1 MNLKP
6 CPFCG
11 GTDVVVVDDPEVG
24 GVFWLCNGCKVT
36 TQPLSWN
43 DEDEWNTRPIEDA
56 LSNRIAELEA
66 DNHRMLT
73 AISEA
78 MKGIGFC
85 STRGEDYAFECLR
98 SARDNTKAPDALGEQ
113 Q

>member
-1 MNLKP
+1 MSEELKRGLEWQRMSNTK
-6 CPFCG
+6 CR
-11 GTDVVVVDDPEVG
+11 V
-24 GVFWLCNGCKVT
+24 CNESLEGHNYVACHSLAESLILEQAK
-36 TQPLSWN
+36 
-43 DEDEWNTRPIEDA
+43 
-56 LSNRIAELEA
+56 RIAELEA